1 MSQAKVDFK
10 VLPWEETAVGARS
23 KAFVGDGK
31 KLRLVEFTEEFVE
44 HEWCLKSHTGYVLEG
59 EMEITFDDGTERL
72 STGDGIFIA
81 GGERQRHRARVA
93 AGSSLRL
100 ILVEDAE

>member
-10 VLPWEETAVGARS
+10 ALPWEEMAVGARS
-23 KAFVGDGK
+23 KAFVRDGR
-31 KLRLVEFTEEFVE
+31 KLRLVEFTHRFVE

-59 EMEITFDDGTERL
+59 EMELTFDDRTERL
-72 STGDGIFIA
+72 SAGDGIFIA
-81 GGERQRHRARVA
+81 GGERQRHRARVV

-100 ILVEDAE
+100 ILVEDAD